1 MPSYLN
7 GRIYQLIFGDLP
19 DRYIG
24 STTQPLH
31 KRLNS
36 HKSKCVSQTVKDLI
50 TKVGIQNV
58 TIRLIETYPCSSK
71 DALLSREQYWIDKLQ
86 PDVNVNRARSKKKD
100 SKYFEGGI
108 DYLMLHFKKWRKS
121 IMSPHENPSHA
132 ERDEYKSIIIGEDY
146 TTKCK
151 QQHNKRWNDHGC
163 VEIDDTGEIKHR
175 CRNYKTCPRN
185 LANI

>member
-7 GRIYQLIFGDLP
+7 GQVYQLIFGDLT

-24 STTQPLH
+24 STTQPLR
-31 KRLNS
+31 KRLYQ
-36 HKSKCVSQTVKDLI
+36 HKSKYVSRAVRDLI
-50 TKVGIQNV
+50 EQVGIKNV

-71 DALLSREQYWIDKLQ
+71 DALLSREQYWIDILQ
-86 PDVNVNRARSKKKD
+86 SDANVNRALSKKKY
-100 SKYFEGGI
+100 SKYLVLRFPE
-108 DYLMLHFKKWRKS
+108 WRKS

-151 QQHNKRWNDHGC
+151 QHNKRWNDHGC
-163 VEIDDTGEIKHR
+163 VEIDDTGEIKYW

-185 LANI
+185 PANI